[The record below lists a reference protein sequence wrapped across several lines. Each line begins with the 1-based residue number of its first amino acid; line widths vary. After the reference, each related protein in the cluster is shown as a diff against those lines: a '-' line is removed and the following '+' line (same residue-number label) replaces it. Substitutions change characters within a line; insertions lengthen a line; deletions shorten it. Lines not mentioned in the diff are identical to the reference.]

1 VFRKLDILVI
11 SDVHLGTFGC
21 NAKKLLN
28 YLRSVKPKIL
38 VLNGDII
45 DGWQFTKYYF
55 PKAHLKVIKYILKLA
70 TNGTKVY
77 YVTGNHD
84 EFLRKYSNMSLG
96 NIKLVDKLVLNVN
109 NKKLWLFHGD
119 IFDYFQ
125 KGFAK
130 IFAKLGGI
138 GYDFLILINTMINT
152 VYDLLG
158 KEQMRVSKYVKD
170 NFKQAS
176 KYINNFENTISDLAI
191 EKSYDYVICGH
202 IHEPVIKNIKN
213 KKGSCTYLNSGDW
226 VENLTALEYVNNEWN
241 IFYYKNSKFK
251 NIKNKNKNI
260 NKEIDKDIYEN
271 IVLTSSNGK
280 RSHNKV

>member
-1 VFRKLDILVI
+1 
-11 SDVHLGTFGC
+11 
-21 NAKKLLN
+21 
-28 YLRSVKPKIL
+28 
-38 VLNGDII
+38 
-45 DGWQFTKYYF
+45 
-55 PKAHLKVIKYILKLA
+55 
-70 TNGTKVY
+70 
-77 YVTGNHD
+77 
-84 EFLRKYSNMSLG
+84 
-96 NIKLVDKLVLNVN
+96 
-109 NKKLWLFHGD
+109 
-119 IFDYFQ
+119 
-125 KGFAK
+125 
-130 IFAKLGGI
+130 
-138 GYDFLILINTMINT
+138 MINT

-226 VENLTALEYVNNEWN
+226 VENLTSLEYVNNEWN

-251 NIKNKNKNI
+251 NIKNKNK
-260 NKEIDKDIYEN
+260 EIDKDIYEN